1 MCIVYV
7 ADWFYSAICVTNE
20 ATFPSVFFYD
30 QFIRS
35 RIEYYCNANKRKI
48 DNKNKL

>member
-1 MCIVYV
+1 MLPTDFILQFV
-7 ADWFYSAICVTNE
+7 WQTKQL
-20 ATFPSVFFYD
+20 FPLFFFYD